1 MKLITDINLELVIQ
15 EFYNRISEEFKTADK
30 LSEGRTLTIGET
42 GKVFDGSQDV
52 FWSLNEIGAVSNG
65 TISNLT
71 TTNKTVVTAIN
82 ELQSKKASIAYVDNA
97 IENVTIDDAVTAVEL
112 IGNVEDVEFDFVT
125 QEELDEA
132 LANFDDFDIEG
143 MVTAVDVGDV
153 NIDGGTGGQGGSS
166 SGITVNSTYV
176 NDANYANTGYYPTN
190 DQTLNLPPE
199 CYNAEDDN
207 YSLWGILFTQ
217 VEPKYNTIVQQY
229 IPTWGA
235 WANTTFTRTWN
246 NDAGFTSWA
255 FHLDSGEW
263 TYSLET
269 NNKTIIGAI
278 NELFQSANNGKELI
292 ASAIG
297 EPLNAEDTFSAMS
310 NDINGLL
317 NTFKTNMMNN
327 GVTVNSSDRFK
338 QLIDKISTMVEEGSG
353 KGIQFASGQIDSDY
367 YTFAN
372 ASSTHTFNFNEPL
385 NFTPTYLF
393 IRIPY
398 VRYSSDNGT
407 AISRNTIVSNLFN
420 NSIDEA
426 TQLRIGCSGSDSV
439 LNIKSTSSSNFVI
452 EGDIDIAF
460 GYSSSTGYDSDYYID
475 WYAFGVGEEDTT
487 LRDSLAS
494 ILQEEGVS
502 VSNEDDMASLISKV
516 DSEFD
521 RQIVP
526 QGTATIND
534 VISGKTFI
542 NSTGQLLTGTA
553 SKGLS
558 TATGT
563 VNVSSTIY
571 TSKSFTIN
579 ANFTPTRLILIIP
592 KVWYDSGTI
601 EHQNV
606 VVTNGTTTTLNA
618 GAGQNGTIKISSMT
632 ATSFNI
638 QMSSLQIPSC
648 TITWIAF
655 G

>member
-42 GKVFDGSQDV
+42 GKVFDGSRDV

-132 LANFDDFDIEG
+132 LANFNDFDIEG

-153 NIDGGTGGQGGSS
+153 NIDQGSSNNGGSLDLS
-166 SGITVNSTYV
+166 SITMYDIKAYIDDETATVGSEI
-176 NDANYANTGYYPTN
+176 DALWAGY
-190 DQTLNLPPE
+190 
-199 CYNAEDDN
+199 
-207 YSLWGILFTQ
+207 
-217 VEPKYNTIVQQY
+217 
-229 IPTWGA
+229 
-235 WANTTFTRTWN
+235 
-246 NDAGFTSWA
+246 
-255 FHLDSGEW
+255 
-263 TYSLET
+263 
-269 NNKTIIGAI
+269 

-292 ASAIG
+292 ANAIG
-297 EPLNAEDTFSAMS
+297 EPVSAEDTFNAMS
-310 NDINGLL
+310 DDINGLL
-317 NTFKTNMMNN
+317 STFKTNMMNN
-327 GVTVNSSDRFK
+327 GVTVNGSDKFK
-338 QLIDKISTMVEEGSG
+338 QLIDKIATLADSEG
-353 KGIQFASGQIDSDY
+353 KGIQHASGQIDVDS
-367 YTFAN
+367 YTFVN
-372 ASSTHTFNFNEPL
+372 VNSTHTFSFNEPL
-385 NFTPTYLF
+385 KFTPTYLF

-398 VRYSSDNGT
+398 VKYSSTSGSGVSIN
-407 AISRNTIVSNLFN
+407 AIISNLFN
-420 NSIDEA
+420 NGTDWA
-426 TQLRIGCSGSDSV
+426 KQLQVGYTGSAGI
-439 LNIKSTSSSNFVI
+439 LNIKSVSSSGFVI
-452 EGDIDIAF
+452 EGDTKLTF
-460 GYSSSTGYDSDYYID
+460 GYSSTTGYNSDYYID
-475 WYAFGVGEEDTT
+475 WYAFGVGEQQEDTT

-494 ILQEEGVS
+494 ILQQEGVS
-502 VSNEDDMASLISKV
+502 VTDEDDMASLISKV
-516 DSEFD
+516 DGEFD
-521 RQIVP
+521 RQVVP
-526 QGTATIND
+526 QGTATASD
-534 VISGKTFI
+534 VASGKTFI

-563 VNVSSTIY
+563 VDVSSTLY
-571 TSKSFTIN
+571 TSKSFSIN
-579 ANFTPTRLILIIP
+579 VGFTPTRLIAIIP
-592 KVWYDSGTI
+592 KVWYNTGTI
-601 EHQNV
+601 EHQNI

-648 TITWIAF
+648 TITWIAI